1 MSPSVFFC
9 GFALLSFVVYVARSK
24 EVLSMFRFA
33 EAPELH
39 DETSWS
45 AWGTRRRCPVSIA
58 SGSPI
63 SACRKTRTEA
73 LVVQPTALLQGAE
86 AASEA
91 AKTALKDT

>member
-1 MSPSVFFC
+1 M
-9 GFALLSFVVYVARSK
+9 
-24 EVLSMFRFA
+24 
-33 EAPELH
+33 
-39 DETSWS
+39 
-45 AWGTRRRCPVSIA
+45 SIA